1 MRCIDDPKSATRMLW
16 IRPIILPR
24 TLFCFLLLLLLPYV
38 STVAEPKGF
47 TEDPYV
53 DDEKFREKGEILT

>member
-1 MRCIDDPKSATRMLW
+1 MLW